1 MLTID
6 QRRELFEDWYAM
18 FGLDSLL
25 DKCAIDL
32 HSFANRCRELRHE
45 RDDLAKQLKEGTK
58 HD

>member
-1 MLTID
+1 MLTIE
-6 QRRELFEDWYAM
+6 QRRERLQDWYDK

-32 HSFANRCRELRHE
+32 HSFANRCRELRYE

>member
-1 MLTID
+1 MLTIE
-6 QRRELFEDWYAM
+6 QRRELLQNWHDK

-32 HSFANRCRELRHE
+32 HSFVHRCIELRYE
-45 RDDLAKQLKEGTK
+45 RDDLAKQLKEATK

>member
-1 MLTID
+1 MLTPE
-6 QRRELFEDWYAM
+6 QRRELLQNWYDK

-32 HSFANRCRELRHE
+32 HSFAHRCREL
-45 RDDLAKQLKEGTK
+45 RDDLAKQLKEATK